1 MKTQIRQGVF
11 ETNSS
16 STHAI
21 SVASFYPEDWN
32 VSYKVPEKVHFALDQ
47 EFGWEIETYD
57 DLDSKATYLWLI
69 ICDMYYDIKD
79 LDNLKAARAHIEEVL
94 TNAGVKEVTFDMGSY
109 KESCWKND
117 GSMYLDYP
125 GYIDHCHDAHEF
137 AKYLLENDEMLLAY
151 LLDSDSCVATGND
164 NCDEEVFESK
174 YAKWVYRKGN

>member
-32 VSYKVPEKVHFALDQ
+32 VSYKVPEKVHFALDE

-57 DLDSKATYLWLI
+57 DVDSKAAYIWLL
-69 ICDMYYDIKD
+69 ICDMYSDIKD
-79 LDNLKAARAHIEEVL
+79 IDKLKVAKAHIEEVL

-109 KESCWKND
+109 KESWRND
-117 GSMYLDYP
+117 GSLYLEYS
-125 GYIDHCHDAHEF
+125 GCIDHSYEAYDF
-137 AKYLLENDEMLLAY
+137 AKTLLENDEMLLAY
-151 LLDSDSCVATGND
+151 LFDSDSCVATGND

>member
-1 MKTQIRQGVF
+1 MKTQVRQGVF

-32 VSYKVPEKVHFALDQ
+32 ISYKVPEKVHFALDK
-47 EFGWEIETYD
+47 EFGWEFETYED
-57 DLDSKATYLWLI
+57 TYSKAAYLWLI
-69 ICDMYYDIKD
+69 ICDMYSDIKD
-79 LDNLKAARAHIEEVL
+79 IDKLKAAKAHIEEVL

-109 KESCWKND
+109 KESWRND
-117 GSMYLDYP
+117 GSLYLKYS
-125 GYIDHCHDAHEF
+125 GYIDHSYEAFEF
-137 AKYLLENDEMLLAY
+137 AKILLEKDDMLLSY